1 MIPLVFIFTLFGQS
15 LLSMVC
21 FVAQH
26 VTVCL
31 NSWNLRS
38 SAQICGDRLSHLRLT
53 LFG

>member
-1 MIPLVFIFTLFGQS
+1 MIPLVFIFTFLRQS
-15 LLSMVC
+15 LLSMVG

-26 VTVCL
+26 VTVYL